1 MTIQE
6 AKKALDKANAEYND
20 ALAANQEIEDRLRA
34 SEARR
39 ITGLRE
45 AEKLDHEDG
54 TRVFESL
61 GMPKEAAEFA
71 ARGRAA

>member
-1 MTIQE
+1 MTLQE
-6 AKKALDKANAEYND
+6 ARAAHQKATHDLSEAIAE
-20 ALAANQEIEDRLRA
+20 NQKIEDGLRA

-45 AEKLDHEDG
+45 AEKVEVEDG

-61 GMPKEAAEFA
+61 GLPKNAAEFA